1 MNIGETIKEIAAAK
15 KVPATKLASA
25 IGRTRQKVYDI
36 YKGKTSPRVDELI
49 KIADVLNT
57 PVGIFFKDSPMEYKI
72 DDVIILRNE
81 IETLKV
87 NVQDL
92 KTAGAY
98 ILKLLIKD
106 AENIL

>member
-49 KIADVLNT
+49 KIAEILNT
-57 PVGIFFKDSPMEYKI
+57 PVGIFFKDVPVNYKN
-72 DDVIILRNE
+72 DDVIILRNDVD
-81 IETLKV
+81 TLKI
-87 NVQDL
+87 NVDDL
-92 KTAGAY
+92 KKAGAY
-98 ILKLLIKD
+98 IIRLLLKDVDEI
-106 AENIL
+106 